1 MAKIEDQ
8 RIAVWCN
15 PNKNLLNA
23 LLDAVYIALRFEKEV
38 CLFANFTSAKTEK
51 ILKEKLSTISKTIKR
66 DIPQVGVSTL
76 LLKGPLHKLVTGL
89 GEKYNVILFCTGE
102 KVTRS
107 LLKAFYRSGFP
118 FYFSQQKT
126 TGENHFKKIVIPVDF
141 RNSTKD
147 ALLWGSYFGR
157 FNQSEIEI
165 PYANDKDIEA
175 KKKVD
180 NNIAFVKKFYSQF
193 FFNSW
198 VMKSNT
204 NSWKIHKT
212 IALNSPDFDLLIFTG
227 SLNVSLIDRVSGP
240 FEKKIINRYSQI
252 PVLLIN
258 PHKEMYVL
266 CN

>member
-15 PNKNLLNA
+15 PNKNLLNV

-38 CLFANFTSAKTEK
+38 CLFANFTSAKSKK
-51 ILKEKLSTISKTIKR
+51 ILEKKISTLSKTIKQ
-66 DIPQVGVSTL
+66 DIPQVEVSTL
-76 LLKGPLHKLVTGL
+76 MLKGPLYKQVADM
-89 GEKYNVILFCTGE
+89 GEKYNIILFCTGE
-102 KVTRS
+102 KVTRN
-107 LLKAFYRSGFP
+107 LLKAFYQSGFP
-118 FYFSQQKT
+118 FYFSQPKP

-157 FNQSEIEI
+157 FNHSEIEI
-165 PYANDKDIEA
+165 SYANDKDVEA

-180 NNIAFVKKFYSQF
+180 NNIAFLKKFYSQF
-193 FFNSW
+193 FFNFW
-198 VMKSNT
+198 IRKSNT

-212 IALNSPDFDLLIFTG
+212 IALNSPDYDLLIFTG
-227 SLNVSLIDRVSGP
+227 SLNVSLIDRITGP
-240 FEKKIINRYSQI
+240 FEKRIINRCSPI

-258 PHKEMYVL
+258 PQKEMYVL